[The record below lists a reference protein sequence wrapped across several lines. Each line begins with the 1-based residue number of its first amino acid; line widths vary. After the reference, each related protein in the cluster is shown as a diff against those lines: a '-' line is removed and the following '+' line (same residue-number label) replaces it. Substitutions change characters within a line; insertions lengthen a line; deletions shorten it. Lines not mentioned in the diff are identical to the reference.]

1 MARYVGEKKIDKS
14 FNTIWEDLE
23 NEKNEEK
30 TERLSEEI
38 CI

>member
-23 NEKNEEK
+23 NEEK